1 MNDQC
6 VHLPT
11 CDVNVC
17 TEFVAADRKLE
28 PQLPQEDF
36 YQEKKT
42 YRALS
47 DSRLSGNCMSITIKN
62 RKKIIFSMLG
72 NYIFVH

>member
-1 MNDQC
+1 MNDHC

-36 YQEKKT
+36 YQEKKNIQGIVRFT
-42 YRALS
+42 FVWKLYV
-47 DSRLSGNCMSITIKN
+47 NHNKN
-62 RKKIIFSMLG
+62 QKKFIFSMLG